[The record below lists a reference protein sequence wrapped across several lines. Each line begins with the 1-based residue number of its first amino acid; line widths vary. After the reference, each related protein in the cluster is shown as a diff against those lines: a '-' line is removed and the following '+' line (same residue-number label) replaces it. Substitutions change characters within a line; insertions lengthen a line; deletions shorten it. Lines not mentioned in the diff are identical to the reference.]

1 MAQYINTNI
10 SSLNAQNNLNKS
22 QNSLQTALQRLSS
35 GTRINSAKDDAAGLG
50 IANRLNAQIKG
61 LNQASR
67 NANDG
72 VSLAQTAE
80 GALNTMADNL
90 QRMRE
95 LAVQSANASNT
106 GLDRAALQAEA
117 SQIAQELDRVA
128 TTTQFNGTNLLD
140 GSFKSQTFQIGA
152 NAGQTLNVNMA
163 SARSADL
170 GTGAGSALSS
180 AGTHTA
186 AAAGGTTMASGDII
200 INGVTV
206 GASSASSDNASSK
219 DGSMSAIAK
228 AAAIN
233 AVSDQT
239 GVTAQVNTNTAAG
252 ASMTAV
258 ATDGVMRINGVTTGT
273 ISTTTD
279 GTASRA
285 AVIQAINAISDRTGV
300 IATDGGS
307 SAGGVKLSAVDG
319 RNIFVSASTV
329 TSASTGVQTGM
340 QYGSF
345 TLSSSKEFTIA
356 ATATGKTSNAG
367 LTAGTYAPGKAST
380 TANAAGTATAL
391 AAGDVVINGVT
402 IGSSLKSDD
411 SASTVS
417 WAASAIAKAAAINR
431 ASEQTG
437 VTATATN
444 SVDGSAMTKAA
455 AAGNMV
461 INGVTTATIV
471 TSATDSGTTRAAV
484 ISAINAISGRTGVTA
499 VDSGSSAGGVKLV
512 AADGRNIDIDAGTT
526 AMTSAATGVK
536 GAGGVAAVVGKVTLS
551 SAKSFTVE
559 AGSTTAGTTNL
570 GIGVG
575 TYGASKTG
583 QSISSIDLSTAEGA
597 TAALTAIDNA
607 LQQIDAQRGELGAL
621 QNRFAST
628 VSNLQTSSENLTASR
643 SRILDADFA
652 AETASLTR
660 GQILQQAGTAMLAQA
675 NQLPNGVLSLL
686 R

>member
-279 GTASRA
+279 GTASR
-285 AVIQAINAISDRTGV
+285 
-300 IATDGGS
+300 
-307 SAGGVKLSAVDG
+307 
-319 RNIFVSASTV
+319 
-329 TSASTGVQTGM
+329 
-340 QYGSF
+340 
-345 TLSSSKEFTIA
+345 
-356 ATATGKTSNAG
+356 
-367 LTAGTYAPGKAST
+367 
-380 TANAAGTATAL
+380 
-391 AAGDVVINGVT
+391 
-402 IGSSLKSDD
+402 
-411 SASTVS
+411 
-417 WAASAIAKAAAINR
+417 
-431 ASEQTG
+431 
-437 VTATATN
+437 
-444 SVDGSAMTKAA
+444 
-455 AAGNMV
+455 
-461 INGVTTATIV
+461 
-471 TSATDSGTTRAAV
+471 
-484 ISAINAISGRTGVTA
+484 
-499 VDSGSSAGGVKLV
+499 
-512 AADGRNIDIDAGTT
+512 
-526 AMTSAATGVK
+526 
-536 GAGGVAAVVGKVTLS
+536 
-551 SAKSFTVE
+551 
-559 AGSTTAGTTNL
+559 
-570 GIGVG
+570 
-575 TYGASKTG
+575 
-583 QSISSIDLSTAEGA
+583 
-597 TAALTAIDNA
+597 
-607 LQQIDAQRGELGAL
+607 
-621 QNRFAST
+621 
-628 VSNLQTSSENLTASR
+628 
-643 SRILDADFA
+643 
-652 AETASLTR
+652 
-660 GQILQQAGTAMLAQA
+660 
-675 NQLPNGVLSLL
+675 
-686 R
+686 

>member
-50 IANRLNAQIKG
+50 IANRLNSQIKG
-61 LNQASR
+61 LNQAVR

-80 GALNTMADNL
+80 GSLNTMADNL

-106 GLDRAALQAEA
+106 GLDRASLQAEA
-117 SQIAQELDRVA
+117 SQIAQEIDRVA

-140 GSFKSQTFQIGA
+140 GSFKAQTFQIGA
-152 NAGQTLNVNMA
+152 NAGQTLSVDMA
-163 SARSADL
+163 SARAADL
-170 GTGAGSALSS
+170 GTGQGSALSS

-186 AAAGGTTMASGDII
+186 AAAGGTTLASGDVI

-233 AVSDQT
+233 AVSGQT

-252 ASMTAV
+252 ASMTAT
-258 ATDGVMRINGVTTGT
+258 AAQGSLTINGVTTGT
-273 ISTTTD
+273 ISTTTS
-279 GTASRA
+279 GAASRA
-285 AVIQAINAISDRTGV
+285 AVIQAINAISNRTGV
-300 IATDGGS
+300 VATDGGS
-307 SAGGVKLSAVDG
+307 SAAGVKLSAADG
-319 RNIFVSASTV
+319 RNILVSATTV
-329 TSASTGVQTGM
+329 TAAQTGVQTGM

-345 TLSSSKEFTIA
+345 TLSSSKDFTIA

-367 LTAGTYAPGKAST
+367 LTAGTYTSGKASV
-380 TANAAGTATAL
+380 TANAAGTTTAL
-391 AAGDVVINGVT
+391 AAGDVLINGVN
-402 IGSSLKSDD
+402 IGASLKSDD
-411 SASTVS
+411 TASIVS
-417 WAASAIAKAAAINR
+417 QAASAIAKAAAINR

-437 VTATATN
+437 VTATAMN
-444 SVDGSAMTKAA
+444 ELAGSAMTKAA
-455 AAGNMV
+455 ANGNMV

-471 TSATDSGTTRAAV
+471 TSATDSGTTRASV
-484 ISAINAISGRTGVTA
+484 ITAINAISGRTGVTA
-499 VDSGSSAGGVKLV
+499 IDSGSSAGGVKLV

-526 AMTSAATGVK
+526 ALTAGQTGVT
-536 GAGGVAAVVGKVTLS
+536 GAGGAAAVVGKVSLS
-551 SAKSFTVE
+551 SAKSFTLE
-559 AGSTTAGTTNL
+559 TSTTAGTTNL

-607 LQQIDAQRGELGAL
+607 LQQIDAQRGNLGAL

-643 SRILDADFA
+643 SRIMDADFA
-652 AETASLTR
+652 AETATLTR